1 MGTHWKLIAC
11 LTVVTLLGILQMN
24 EAAPPAKAK
33 LLRHVVLFT
42 FKAEATPAQVDEL
55 VKAFGQLP
63 SQIKEIHDYEWGTNN
78 SPEGLNKGHTHCFL
92 VTFKS
97 EQDRDAYLP
106 HASHQAFVAK
116 LKPLLEDVT
125 VVDYWA
131 EE

>member
-1 MGTHWKLIAC
+1 MTIRWGTIVC
-11 LTVVTLLGILQMN
+11 LATVAIFGMMQMN

-42 FKAEATPAQVDEL
+42 FKAEATPAQIDEL
-55 VKAFGQLP
+55 VKAFGKLP

-97 EQDRDAYLP
+97 EQDRDVYLP
-106 HASHQAFVAK
+106 HAAHQAFVAK

-131 EE
+131 QE